1 MTTGFYTD
9 ERTFWHCVGMQAL
22 FLPVGGWVQPPTS
35 AAGADTPD
43 SKRRLLNLVQASGL
57 LDKLDVRKSSPV
69 SEEDIL
75 RVHAA
80 AYMEEFARTSAAG
93 GGDIGD
99 FAPFSAGGYDIARIS
114 AGLAMTAVDD
124 VVAGTVDNAYAL
136 CRPAGH
142 HCLPDRSMGFCL
154 LCNIPIAIE
163 AARAKHGIERIAVV
177 DWDVHHGNGTQAVY
191 QERAD
196 TLTISLH
203 QENCFPPGYS
213 GIEDRGSGA
222 GEGFNLN
229 IPLPPGTGDDG
240 YRYALDRLVIPA
252 LERFQPELIVIASGL
267 DAGAADPL
275 ARMLAHSETFR
286 AMTTRMCEVAQDLCG
301 GRLAVVHE
309 GGYSEALVP
318 FMGLAII
325 EALSGHRT
333 EVIDPS
339 LDIVVPQQ
347 PGPAMTSFVR
357 SRIDEMAE
365 ALEYP

>member
-1 MTTGFYTD
+1 MTTGFYTE

-22 FLPVGGWVQPPTS
+22 FLPVGGWVQPPS
-35 AAGADTPD
+35 GVAGADTPD
-43 SKRRLLNLVQASGL
+43 AKRRLLSLVQASGL
-57 LDKLDVRKSSPV
+57 IDRLDVRKSTPV
-69 SEEDIL
+69 SGEEML
-75 RVHAA
+75 RVHTAR
-80 AYMEEFARTSAAG
+80 YLEEFARVSAAG

-99 FAPFSAGGYDIARIS
+99 YAPFSAGGYDIARIS
-114 AGLAMTAVDD
+114 AGLARTAIDD
-124 VVAGTVDNAYAL
+124 VVAGAVTNAYAL

-163 AARAKHGIERIAVV
+163 AARAKHGLGRVAVV

-213 GIEDRGSGA
+213 GAEDRGTGA

-240 YRYALDRLVIPA
+240 YRYALDRLVVPA
-252 LERFQPELIVIASGL
+252 LEAFQPELIVIASGL
-267 DAGAADPL
+267 DAGGADPM
-275 ARMLAHSETFR
+275 ARMLAHSDTFR
-286 AMTTRMCEVAQDLCG
+286 AMTTRMREVAQNLCG
-301 GRLAVVHE
+301 GRLVMVHE
-309 GGYSEALVP
+309 GGYSEALIP
-318 FMGLAII
+318 FMGLAIV

-333 EVIDPS
+333 AVVDPS
-339 LDIVVPQQ
+339 LDILIPQQ
-347 PGPAMTSFVR
+347 PGPAMTAFVR
-357 SRIDEMAE
+357 NRIDE
-365 ALEYP
+365 LVRNLG